1 LRFKNT
7 PWLSALLLAAG
18 LSALPVLLFS
28 LPVPVYIPLLAASAS
43 SLSAALTAERKRFWA
58 APALWML
65 LCAATLLLARDGV
78 APLLDSLLA
87 AWQQLHPRIYPA
99 YAAAD
104 SAAEAGDF
112 FSSIVSYSYQFIPTV
127 KISIFPLRLW
137 ISI

>member
-1 LRFKNT
+1 MRFKNT

-78 APLLDSLLA
+78 APLLDSLHT
-87 AWQQLHPRIYPA
+87 AWQQLHPRI
-99 YAAAD
+99 
-104 SAAEAGDF
+104 
-112 FSSIVSYSYQFIPTV
+112 
-127 KISIFPLRLW
+127 
-137 ISI
+137 